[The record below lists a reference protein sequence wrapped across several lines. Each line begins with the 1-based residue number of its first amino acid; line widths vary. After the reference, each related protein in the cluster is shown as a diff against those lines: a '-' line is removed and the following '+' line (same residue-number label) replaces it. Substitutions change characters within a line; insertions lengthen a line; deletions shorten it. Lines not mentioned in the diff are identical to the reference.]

1 MTIILGHRGHP
12 RWENTLRG
20 LDACLAAGLDGA
32 EIDVQLLA
40 DGTVVVFHDHDL
52 RRLAGDRR
60 TLAQLQAADLA
71 HVRVCGQAIP
81 TLAQVLARWPED
93 RWLNVELKHGGTA
106 LVEATLA
113 LLQGR
118 AKIVLSSFDAEMLA
132 AASGMLAAASASGAC
147 THELALLLAPD
158 SPAWLHVDGGRSFN
172 CRSVHLH
179 ATLVTAGSIGRYAS
193 FGIGVGCWGAV
204 DRGREQRLLELGV
217 ERIITD
223 FVTDAS
229 RFA

>member
-1 MTIILGHRGHP
+1 VTEILGHRGHP

-20 LDACLAAGLDGA
+20 LDVCLAAGLDGA

-40 DGTVVVFHDHDL
+40 DQTVVVFHDHDL

-60 TLAQLQAADLA
+60 TIAELQAADLA
-71 HVRVCGQAIP
+71 RVCVFGQPIP

-93 RWLNVELKHGGTA
+93 RWLNVELKAGGAA

-118 AKIVLSSFDAEMLA
+118 AKIVLSSFDPD
-132 AASGMLAAASASGAC
+132 MLAAASASGAC

-158 SPAWLHVDGGRSFN
+158 SPAWLHVDGGRSFG

-179 ATLVTAGSIGRYAS
+179 SSLIAPRTIERYAS
-193 FGIGVGCWGAV
+193 LGLGVGFWGAV
-204 DRGREQRLLELGV
+204 DRGHEQRLLELGV
-217 ERIITD
+217 TRVITD
-223 FVTDAS
+223 WIES
-229 RFA
+229 RGAG